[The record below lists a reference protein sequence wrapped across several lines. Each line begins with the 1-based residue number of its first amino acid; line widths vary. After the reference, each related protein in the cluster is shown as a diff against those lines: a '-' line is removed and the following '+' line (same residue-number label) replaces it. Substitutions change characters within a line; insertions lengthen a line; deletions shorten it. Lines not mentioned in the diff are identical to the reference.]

1 MPHTT
6 RMSYKAKWL
15 AVAGMKGMGDQA
27 GRLQRCQ
34 RDIEAAKAD
43 VRAMRQAHVGL
54 AEKHMTLAGAL
65 QDAAAVCNEF
75 LDVGILSF
83 KPVQAKINIESA
95 ADIVMAATAIV
106 TQMADRFGL
115 VCAGLEEI
123 AGDND
128 TDGTIAA
135 LREEIEGLSSIVTR
149 SARPGRPR
157 DLDTSRIVVAGKRLK
172 FEALSPINESPRWG
186 LISDE
191 DTDAATA
198 PRGRT
203 SQSEAK
209 ASSPAVSADAAVE
222 SEAHVGTTSGFS
234 AVERRTSSTARPGPL
249 PSRPPQSLW
258 PSFERGS
265 GSRAGASPSP
275 GKGKERVTLPASRS
289 RSSTPSKSATAAPQK
304 RPPSPEDVSSRPGV
318 DYRAEIALLD
328 DVDWENVRASLNR
341 TDQLTVRGL
350 GPADL
355 ASLVVDDPRPNTAR
369 LRGTSVTARLRSAL
383 RSVSAV
389 KRAQRST

>member
-15 AVAGMKGMGDQA
+15 AVAGAKGMGDQA

-43 VRAMRQAHVGL
+43 VQAMRQAHVGL

-83 KPVQAKINIESA
+83 KPVHAKINIESA
-95 ADIVMAATAIV
+95 ADVVMAATAIV
-106 TQMADRFGL
+106 TQIADRFGL

-128 TDGTIAA
+128 TNGTIAD

-149 SARPGRPR
+149 AARPGRPR

-186 LISDE
+186 LVSDE
-191 DTDAATA
+191 GTDAAAA

-203 SQSEAK
+203 QQSDAG
-209 ASSPAVSADAAVE
+209 AFPPAVSTGSAVE
-222 SEAHVGTTSGFS
+222 SEVRVGTTSGLPT
-234 AVERRTSSTARPGPL
+234 VERGAPSTARPGPL
-249 PSRPPQSLW
+249 LSRPPHPLW

-275 GKGKERVTLPASRS
+275 GKGKERVTLSASRS
-289 RSSTPSKSATAAPQK
+289 RPSTPSKSITTAPQG
-304 RPPSPEDVSSRPGV
+304 RPPSPENVSSRPGV

-328 DVDWENVRASLNR
+328 DVDWENVRTSLNR

-355 ASLVVDDPRPNTAR
+355 ASLVVDDPRPSTAR

-389 KRAQRST
+389 KRAQRPT